1 MTFHHDCEL
10 RERPYTREEEHA
22 MAVLER
28 AQIERENYERLL
40 GEAGAAIRAIPFDLV
55 DGNTISTLLSV
66 IAAKAYQAQ
75 LPEIAESLEVLACEV
90 EDL

>member
-1 MTFHHDCEL
+1 MTFHTDCEPYV
-10 RERPYTREEEHA
+10 RPYTREEEYA

-40 GEAGAAIRAIPFDLV
+40 GEAGRAISAIPFDRV
-55 DGNTISTLLSV
+55 DGCAISTLLSV
-66 IAAKAYQAQ
+66 IAQKAYQAQ

-90 EDL
+90 EG